1 MVEKYVGE
9 VRKAL
14 VQTGIAKRLFAL
26 EAKAEQHGWNDQFQI
41 EYNAIQRL
49 QLKIRK
55 LIEYKLRKL
64 RTGGVPWSPKIQQF
78 RTEIELWS
86 MILRK
91 RKGIKVSNTRIRRFM
106 RKAGIWNAFSAD
118 RDGAETML
126 NKAHRQYRV
135 AKKNATVWRD
145 EFMVTLA
152 EARAKRNH
160 TTVEKEFSLLRR
172 VADQKTQGRNVKR
185 MLNKL
190 GQNSTTKLFYTR
202 DGVRTECTE
211 KTSMEDACIVEN
223 TYRFSQAESTPPMTE
238 PLVSELGYL
247 ADTEAAERI
256 LEGNYAIPNDL
267 DPYAAM
273 LIQEL

>member
-1 MVEKYVGE
+1 
-9 VRKAL
+9 
-14 VQTGIAKRLFAL
+14 
-26 EAKAEQHGWNDQFQI
+26 
-41 EYNAIQRL
+41 
-49 QLKIRK
+49 
-55 LIEYKLRKL
+55 
-64 RTGGVPWSPKIQQF
+64 
-78 RTEIELWS
+78 
-86 MILRK
+86 
-91 RKGIKVSNTRIRRFM
+91 
-106 RKAGIWNAFSAD
+106 
-118 RDGAETML
+118 ML

-190 GQNSTTKLFYTR
+190 GQNSTTKLFYTS

-256 LEGNYAIPNDL
+256 LEGNYAIPDDL
-267 DPYAAM
+267 DPYTAM
-273 LIQEL
+273 LIREL